1 MLGTMNPAV
10 SQINLPAVYVANGL
24 GICLLLALLFGKQ
37 RNLRDRSSDGILY
50 RWMCRIC
57 LVLCVLET
65 CGFVLD
71 GRQFPGARQAII
83 ICSATTL
90 LLAAVLAYLWVCYVN
105 CKLRLNRGKARI
117 DCLPAAAPAVV
128 IGLMSLANLFFPVFF
143 GVSEDNI
150 YYRTSWAFLP
160 WIMVYV
166 YMAWGAVQSYR
177 YQRRTDRRLFIP
189 VLMFLAPIYVGSL
202 IQLFCYGISLIWAS
216 VAVGLIYLN
225 INLQS
230 EQAYLDP
237 LTKLYNRGY
246 LLHYMDH
253 VAGQTGKDRH
263 ITGIMLDIN
272 DFKKINDTLG
282 HMEGDRVLRAVGKI
296 LFHAAR
302 SHTVVRYGGDE
313 FVILLEKAGPEQVQE
328 TLDSIQR
335 NLQKYNANRGTLPP
349 ISFSVGTAE
358 FDRSNVF
365 HFFEEMDVRM
375 YEDKRAFYLRREM
388 HEMSAAD
395 M

>member
-1 MLGTMNPAV
+1 MLGAMDSSV

-24 GICLLLALLFGKQ
+24 GICLLLALLYGKQ
-37 RNLRDRSSDGILY
+37 RRLRDRAPDGILY
-50 RWMCRIC
+50 RWMCRIG

-83 ICSATTL
+83 TCSAAIL
-90 LLAAVLAYLWVCYVN
+90 LLAVVLAYLWVCYVN
-105 CKLRLNRGKARI
+105 YKLPMQHGRTRI
-117 DCLPAAAPAVV
+117 DCLLAAIPAVA
-128 IGLMSLANLFFPVFF
+128 IGLMSVGNLFFPVFF
-143 GVSEDNI
+143 WVSDDNV
-150 YYRTSWAFLP
+150 YYRTTWFFLP
-160 WIMVYV
+160 WVMVYA
-166 YMAWGAVQSYR
+166 YMAWGAIQSYR

-189 VLMFLAPIYVGSL
+189 VLIFLAPIYVGSL
-202 IQLFCYGISLIWAS
+202 IQMFCYGISLIWVS
-216 VAVGLIYLN
+216 VAVGLTYLN

-253 VAGQTGKDRH
+253 MAGQAGKDRH
-263 ITGIMLDIN
+263 IAGIMLDIN

-282 HMEGDRVLRAVGKI
+282 HMEGDRVLRDVGRI
-296 LFHAAR
+296 LFHSAR

-313 FVILLEKAGPEQVQE
+313 FVILLERASAKQVQD

-335 NLQKYNANRGTLPP
+335 NLNIYNATRGALPR

-358 FDRSNVF
+358 FDHISVF
-365 HFFEEMDVRM
+365 HFFEEMDARM
-375 YEDKRAFYLRREM
+375 YEDKRSFYLRREM
-388 HEMSAAD
+388 CKMSSD
-395 M
+395 DL